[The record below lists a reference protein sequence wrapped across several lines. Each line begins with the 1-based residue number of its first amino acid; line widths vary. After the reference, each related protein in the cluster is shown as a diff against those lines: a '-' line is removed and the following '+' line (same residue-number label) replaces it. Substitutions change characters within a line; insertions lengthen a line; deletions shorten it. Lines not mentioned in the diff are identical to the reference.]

1 MKFRDPENKIQDT
14 VIIFLTTEAQICAK
28 IL

>member
-1 MKFRDPENKIQDT
+1 MKFGDPENRIQDI